1 MEVYRIEGYPQKNGK
16 LAGIAMMSYTIIH
29 VYIYIYIR
37 TTHMGPT
44 TKKTEWTK
52 TYSFIYH
59 PAKIVGKIK
68 VYGTYRTYAVAWP

>member
-29 VYIYIYIR
+29 VYIYIR

-44 TKKTEWTK
+44 TKKKLSEQK
-52 TYSFIYH
+52 
-59 PAKIVGKIK
+59 PIVLSTTLLKL
-68 VYGTYRTYAVAWP
+68 